1 MVKQRWWNSVVEQW
15 YSDGGTLIVEQWES
29 VGETV
34 WVEQWQGDS
43 GTVWWN
49 SGTVS
54 EEQ

>member
-1 MVKQRWWNSVVEQW
+1 M
-15 YSDGGTLIVEQWES
+15 VEQWES

-54 EEQ
+54 VEQ